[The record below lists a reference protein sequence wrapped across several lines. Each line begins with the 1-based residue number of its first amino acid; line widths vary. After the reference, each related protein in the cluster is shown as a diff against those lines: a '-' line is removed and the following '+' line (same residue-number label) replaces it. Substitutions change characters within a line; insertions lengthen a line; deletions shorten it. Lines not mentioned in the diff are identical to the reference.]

1 MSPSELR
8 TARRLP
14 PLETGDHLSR
24 EEFERRY
31 EAMPHLKK
39 AELIDGVVYVAS
51 PTRWDLHAVPH
62 QALGMVFSVYWA
74 HTPGVQAGDS
84 GTVRLDLKNV
94 PQPDLTLIVLPSH
107 GGQVR
112 IDEDGYIAGGPE
124 LVAEISASTV
134 SLDLNAKFRVYQR
147 NRVREYI
154 VWRVYDDEIDW
165 FVQREGRYERLQADP
180 SGIFRSETF
189 PGLWLDAPALIRLD
203 LLRVLQV
210 LQQGIAS
217 PEHAAFVARLA
228 QAAAK
233 PADGA

>member
-1 MSPSELR
+1 M
-8 TARRLP
+8 
-14 PLETGDHLSR
+14 
-24 EEFERRY
+24 
-31 EAMPHLKK
+31 
-39 AELIDGVVYVAS
+39 
-51 PTRWDLHAVPH
+51 
-62 QALGMVFSVYWA
+62 
-74 HTPGVQAGDS
+74 
-84 GTVRLDLKNV
+84 
-94 PQPDLTLIVLPSH
+94 
-107 GGQVR
+107 R

-134 SLDLNAKFRVYQR
+134 SLDLNAKFRLYQR

-165 FVQREGRYERLQADP
+165 YIQREGLFQRLQADP

-189 PGLWLDAPALIRLD
+189 PGLWLDGQALIRLD
-203 LLRVLQV
+203 QLRVLQV

-233 PADGA
+233 PADGV

>member
-1 MSPSELR
+1 M
-8 TARRLP
+8 
-14 PLETGDHLSR
+14 
-24 EEFERRY
+24 
-31 EAMPHLKK
+31 
-39 AELIDGVVYVAS
+39 
-51 PTRWDLHAVPH
+51 
-62 QALGMVFSVYWA
+62 
-74 HTPGVQAGDS
+74 
-84 GTVRLDLKNV
+84 KNV

-112 IDEDGYIAGGPE
+112 IDDDGYIAGGPE

-134 SLDLNAKFRVYQR
+134 SLDLNTKFRVYQR

-165 FVQREGRYERLQADP
+165 YVQRGCVTRGSRPTRRGSSGARRSPGCGSMPRL
-180 SGIFRSETF
+180 
-189 PGLWLDAPALIRLD
+189 LIRLD

-217 PEHAAFVARLA
+217 PEHAGFVDRLA
-228 QAAAK
+228 KAAAK